1 MPGNMKM
8 DAWYGTWLMA
18 FETTMTAL
26 ATIPSLVILTKGD
39 LPPIPGKCPLLRLGP
54 AQMKGGIAGPWR
66 KSTSC
71 RCGIVIGVPVRLDLK
86 RM

>member
-1 MPGNMKM
+1 M
-8 DAWYGTWLMA
+8 DVWYGTWLMDC
-18 FETTMTAL
+18 ETTMTAL

-39 LPPIPGKCPLLRLGP
+39 LPPIPGKRPLLPLGRAP
-54 AQMKGGIAGPWR
+54 MKGGIAGPWR

-71 RCGIVIGVPVRLDLK
+71 RCGIEIGAPARLDLK